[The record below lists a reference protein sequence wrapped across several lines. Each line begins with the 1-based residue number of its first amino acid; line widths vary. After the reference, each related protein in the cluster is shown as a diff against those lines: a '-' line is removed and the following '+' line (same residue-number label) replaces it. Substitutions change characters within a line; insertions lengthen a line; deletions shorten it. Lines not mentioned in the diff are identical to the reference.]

1 MVAARC
7 CWMKWNINRG
17 DIVKIIVELDDLC
30 HIAARIEMYADLLDG
45 LDEADDI
52 DYVPGYTEEIKRAAQ
67 DLREVVD
74 DAEEVKG
81 E

>member
-1 MVAARC
+1 
-7 CWMKWNINRG
+7 
-17 DIVKIIVELDDLC
+17 
-30 HIAARIEMYADLLDG
+30 MYADLLDG